1 MFLDGLPFNSSLFG
15 EARKIETDQRIEEGQ
30 LLSLFATLQ
39 AEDLIRSCLLSAVFP
54 QMYGEIC

>member
-1 MFLDGLPFNSSLFG
+1 MFLDGLPFNSSLLG

-30 LLSLFATLQ
+30 LFSLFATLQ
-39 AEDLIRSCLLSAVFP
+39 TEDLIRSLLSAVFP